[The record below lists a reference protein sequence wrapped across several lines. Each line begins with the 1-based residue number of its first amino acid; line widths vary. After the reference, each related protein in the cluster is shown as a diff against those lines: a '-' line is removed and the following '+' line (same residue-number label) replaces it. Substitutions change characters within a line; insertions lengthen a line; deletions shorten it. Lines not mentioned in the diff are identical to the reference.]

1 MSIHRFGHL
10 PDGTAI
16 DEIRLSNGAGA
27 TASVLTYGAALR
39 DLVVPV
45 AGAAPRRVVLGFRDL
60 EAYFENNRFLGVTV
74 GRHASRIGGGRL
86 PIDGRS
92 YPLSLNAAGVHLHGG
107 ATGFSR
113 RPWRIV
119 TADETSVTLA
129 LTSPD
134 GEDGYPGRLEVSLTY
149 RLLEPASFAVS
160 ISATTDAPTY
170 VSLAQHSYF
179 TLAPGASIRSHRLR
193 FDAGRYVPFGED
205 MVPTGVLAPVVGTP
219 YDFRALRPIEGPQV
233 DPAFAYDCCLALD
246 HAGDASRAGAL
257 LEAPDRSLAMA
268 VHTTEPCIV
277 FYDGAGLA
285 PDWPG
290 LDGASFFPHAGLCL
304 EPMRFPDNP
313 NQPSFPKAR
322 LDPGETYRQET
333 EYRFA
338 VPLER

>member
-1 MSIHRFGHL
+1 MSIHRFGTL
-10 PDGTAI
+10 PDGTEIA
-16 DEIRLSNGAGA
+16 EIRLVNGAGA

-45 AGAAPRRVVLGFRDL
+45 AGHAPRRVVLGFRDL
-60 EAYFENNRFLGVTV
+60 EGYFENSRYLGVTV

-86 PIDGRS
+86 AIDGAT

-113 RPWRIV
+113 RPWRIAAA
-119 TADETSVTLA
+119 TETSVTLA

-134 GEDGYPGRLEVSLTY
+134 GEDGYPGNLEVSLTY
-149 RLLEPASFAVS
+149 RLLEPATFALS
-160 ISATTDAPTY
+160 ISAVTDAPTY

-179 TLAPGASIRSHRLR
+179 TLQPGASIRSHRLR
-193 FDAGRYVPFGED
+193 FDAERHVPFGDD
-205 MVPTGVLAPVVGTP
+205 MVPTGALAAVAGTP
-219 YDFRALRPIEGPQV
+219 YDFRSPRPIAAEGG
-233 DPAFAYDCCLALD
+233 DPGFAYDCCMVLD
-246 HAGDASRAGAL
+246 HPGDGTRPGAV

-285 PDWPG
+285 PDWPDLRG
-290 LDGASFFPHAGLCL
+290 NRFFPHAGLCL

-313 NQPSFPKAR
+313 NQPAFPQAR
-322 LDPGETYRQET
+322 LDPGASYRQET

-338 VPLER
+338 APPGA